1 MEICLKLRC
10 ACSTSTRL
18 LWNLCDRFLPIG
30 GQRFC
35 KCHRWRKKGY
45 LNSGLLWKNFTR
57 QWSAPANSWRRDGS
71 SSAFGCGVISLSTS
85 CRLVSIITSILFN
98 WSKNLKNVSIQ
109 VFRED
114 PRVKTRI
121 AEMERQVEQGVIT
134 AGQAAEVLLHYFVPG
149 TKVMP

>member
-1 MEICLKLRC
+1 
-10 ACSTSTRL
+10 
-18 LWNLCDRFLPIG
+18 
-30 GQRFC
+30 
-35 KCHRWRKKGY
+35 
-45 LNSGLLWKNFTR
+45 
-57 QWSAPANSWRRDGS
+57 
-71 SSAFGCGVISLSTS
+71 
-85 CRLVSIITSILFN
+85 
-98 WSKNLKNVSIQ
+98 

>member
-1 MEICLKLRC
+1 MSSLTKEGLPELWSVMKEFHETMIRTGELMETRRKQQRIWMWSHITQHIMQVGVNYHL
-10 ACSTSTRL
+10 CSIYI
-18 LWNLCDRFLPIG
+18 D
-30 GQRFC
+30 
-35 KCHRWRKKGY
+35 
-45 LNSGLLWKNFTR
+45 
-57 QWSAPANSWRRDGS
+57 
-71 SSAFGCGVISLSTS
+71 
-85 CRLVSIITSILFN
+85 
-98 WSKNLKNVSIQ
+98 LKNVSIQ